1 VDPRIVC
8 VPEGGSFS
16 DGVNEALRKGP
27 LPEDAR
33 LAFIDANSWSR
44 RHEQI
49 VRVAFGLTMAG
60 GAQDGR
66 TNRSVTV
73 STFAPHG
80 QVRFY
85 RKEGGV
91 SDEMARHVRW
101 HAVTRE
107 LLGLPPAPPPPLP
120 DYISAL
126 NTWDRDLVIAALR
139 QIEEATGRP
148 WLTAVGRNVH
158 FSEFILYGV
167 FVDEIARPDASA
179 VTDDPLCQ
187 FYWDTVPLT
196 VDAGVKRLGS
206 IKPADVA
213 VMISA
218 KSNTPVPVRRA
229 VLAKLTTP

>member
-1 VDPRIVC
+1 MRVNLRSPVPPLRGWIVQQL
-8 VPEGGSFS
+8 VKMALAEQLEEKVIVVADS
-16 DGVNEALRKGP
+16 DVVFLRP
-27 LPEDAR
+27 
-33 LAFIDANSWSR
+33 
-44 RHEQI
+44 
-49 VRVAFGLTMAG
+49 
-60 GAQDGR
+60 
-66 TNRSVTV
+66 VTV